1 MSVDTD
7 RPAILIAVTSDTTVP
22 TDLKAL
28 LDGIEEEE
36 IPVNM
41 AQISVPTAVERAY
54 QAALASRLSVGI
66 GFDDQQIIVHY
77 KNLPSDQ
84 PLFSVSRTDTAQ
96 FRALGANAARL
107 VKGVP
112 FKKLKD

>member
-22 TDLKAL
+22 AELKAL

-36 IPVNM
+36 IPVNIT
-41 AQISVPTAVERAY
+41 QINEPTAVERAY
-54 QAALASRLSVGI
+54 QAAQASRLSVGI

-84 PLFSVSRTDTAQ
+84 PLFNVSRTDTAH